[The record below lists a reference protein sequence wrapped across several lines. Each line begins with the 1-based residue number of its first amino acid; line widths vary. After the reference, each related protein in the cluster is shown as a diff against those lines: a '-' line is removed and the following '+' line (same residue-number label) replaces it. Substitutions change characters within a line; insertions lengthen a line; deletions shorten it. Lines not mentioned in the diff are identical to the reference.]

1 MNYKPYTPEWSRKRY
16 LSESIQKYFDSDA
29 SIDIILGDIA
39 SILEENIEHHE
50 NKAKRFQE
58 VLDNLKSTNK

>member
-29 SIDIILGDIA
+29 SLDTILDDIV
-39 SILEENIEHHE
+39 SVLEENIQYHE
-50 NKAKRFQE
+50 NKAKRFQD